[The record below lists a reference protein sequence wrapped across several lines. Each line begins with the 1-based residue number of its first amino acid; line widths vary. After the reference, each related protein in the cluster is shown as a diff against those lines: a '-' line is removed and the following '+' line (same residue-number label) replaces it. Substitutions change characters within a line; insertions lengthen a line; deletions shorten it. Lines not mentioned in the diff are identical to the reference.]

1 MDRRIKRVT
10 SVLDERYKDPPT
22 LHQLAESIGL
32 SSSRLA
38 HLFRDEVG
46 MSIQSYV
53 RERRLLMAALLLVQT
68 HEQISQIAYSV
79 GFGDVS
85 NFNHA
90 FKRRFGMSPR
100 QYRATHEG

>member
-10 SVLDERYKDPPT
+10 TVLDQQYRDPPSIE
-22 LHQLAESIGL
+22 QLADDVGL

-38 HLFRDEVG
+38 HLFREHVG
-46 MSIQSYV
+46 KPIQGYIL
-53 RERRLLMAALLLVQT
+53 ERRLQMAAMLLVQT
-68 HEQISQIAYSV
+68 HERISQIAYSV

-90 FKRRFGMSPR
+90 FKRRFSMSPR
-100 QYRATHEG
+100 EYRATHD